1 MGVKAT
7 LSVIGMYQYDPVRFE
22 SCFVFPESLTPV
34 QKQDVYDNIV
44 LECGEL
50 RLLYTEPYFLYQ
62 AIRTWSRKNTPIW
75 QKIIDILNIEYDP
88 QYNYNRYEDMEHD
101 LQKTGTD
108 TKTMTGTDTIART
121 GTDTL
126 AKTGTIQTQSGS
138 TSTRDLDK
146 TDNRDTSVTEHQETD
161 RDSISDTFVSV
172 NGYNST
178 QTGFSDM
185 APHDKTRVEA
195 HEGTES
201 DKTATE
207 DMDRAIAEDETIT
220 DSSSGT
226 TTNNLTDTE
235 TKNLQDQETRNLT
248 DMATKNLRDYLVH
261 TSHMWGNIGTM
272 TTQQMLRE
280 ELELR
285 RINIIDIIVAE
296 FKRQFCLGVY

>member
-22 SCFVFPESLTPV
+22 SCFVFPESLTSV

-50 RLLYTEPYFLYQ
+50 RLLYTEPSFLYM

-75 QKIIDILNIEYDP
+75 QKIMDILAIEYDP
-88 QYNYNRYEDMEHD
+88 QYNYNRYEESEDDM
-101 LQKTGTD
+101 QKTGTD

-146 TDNRDTSVTEHQETD
+146 TDNRDTSVSESQDTD
-161 RDSISDTFVSV
+161 RDNTSDTLVSV
-172 NGYNST
+172 NGYNTTS
-178 QTGFSDM
+178 SPNNM
-185 APHDKTRVEA
+185 APHDDTKSDS
-195 HEGTES
+195 HEDVTS
-201 DKTATE
+201 TKTATE